1 MPNVREV
8 SWSTD
13 CYWSVMEGVTK
24 KVKALKNMYR
34 DLMYLKQSS

>member
-1 MPNVREV
+1 MPNVRDV
-8 SWSTD
+8 SWSPD

-24 KVKALKNMYR
+24 KGKALKNMYR